1 MRFTAQEVLVEKE
14 IFDEC
19 NEAENN
25 YPCYDE
31 ACARYQR
38 YYYGPK
44 EGWVNK
50 DGVDIEKFLTKDQRR
65 IFDDVTR
72 TSCGVIEALV
82 ELMDGIVSTRGLNS
96 RGLPPKLVK
105 ALVYAGVSESDAE
118 SIAARALSWR
128 LCQSPWGF

>member
-1 MRFTAQEVLVEKE
+1 MEKV

-19 NEAENN
+19 NGAENG

-31 ACARYQR
+31 AGARYRR
-38 YYYGPK
+38 YYLGPK
-44 EGWVNK
+44 EGWINK
-50 DGVDIEKFLTKDQRR
+50 DGVDIEKFLTKNQRR

-72 TSCGVIEALV
+72 TSGGVIEALV
-82 ELMDGIVSTRGLNS
+82 ELMDGVVSTRGLNS

-105 ALVYAGVSESDAE
+105 ALVSAGVSELDAE

-128 LCQSPWGF
+128 LCQSP

>member
-1 MRFTAQEVLVEKE
+1 MRFTAQEVSVEKE
-14 IFDEC
+14 IFNEC
-19 NEAENN
+19 NEYKND

-31 ACARYQR
+31 ACARYRR
-38 YYYGPK
+38 YYWGPK
-44 EGWVNK
+44 EGWINK

-72 TSCGVIEALV
+72 TSGGVIEALV
-82 ELMDGIVSTRGLNS
+82 ELMDGIVCTRDLNS
-96 RGLPPKLVK
+96 CGLPPKLVK
-105 ALVYAGVSESDAE
+105 ALVLAGVPELDAE